1 MPLETFMTQRLEELI
16 ERLERE
22 QDTINEL
29 IAKKP
34 SKKLEQTLLEKRHE
48 LKRYRERL
56 SELLER
62 VEVFR

>member
-1 MPLETFMTQRLEELI
+1 MTQRLEELI

-48 LKRYRERL
+48 LRRYREQL
-56 SELLER
+56 GDLLER
-62 VEVFR
+62 VEVLR